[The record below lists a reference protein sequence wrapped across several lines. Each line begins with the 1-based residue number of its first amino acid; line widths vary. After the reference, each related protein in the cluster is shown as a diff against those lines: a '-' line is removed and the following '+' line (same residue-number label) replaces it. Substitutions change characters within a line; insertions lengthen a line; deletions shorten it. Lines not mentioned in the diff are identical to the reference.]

1 MEDLYLK
8 SCCVKIHKNEKYLQR
23 TCGLLEISFAN
34 ISLVAAIVFLVFS
47 MTVVSVDVVPII
59 VVKYLIE
66 TVLTISEEVKF
77 GLLKHAKVL

>member
-1 MEDLYLK
+1 M
-8 SCCVKIHKNEKYLQR
+8 
-23 TCGLLEISFAN
+23 
-34 ISLVAAIVFLVFS
+34 FLVFS
-47 MTVVSVDVVPII
+47 MTVVSADVVFII